1 MSHDYRVVFLGHG
14 FNQGYFRCRRV
25 IIKQEPRG
33 IGPGVFAFILCAH
46 PIQIAIPSHLHHPNH
61 PDFRSASRVCA
72 LGRRVSEPVAVLYAR
87 VSSKEQERDG
97 FSIPAQQKLLRQ
109 YAFDHGIGVAQE
121 FTDVETAKRSGR
133 AGFGE
138 MLKYLRRNSTCR
150 IILVEKT
157 DRLYRNLRD
166 WVTID
171 DLDVEVHFVKQGS
184 VVSSDSRSS
193 EKFVH
198 GIQVLMAKNYVDN
211 LSEETRKGMLEK
223 ASQGLWPS
231 CAPLGYLNVDRTIIP
246 DSVVAPIIRSLFEW
260 YATGQYSLAEVT
272 KKAKAVGMVFRK
284 SGNPVPKATIH
295 KILHNRIY
303 TGDFDFDGKLYRGK
317 YEPIITRELYQRVQE
332 VLQRRGGRRQHR
344 KHEFAFSGMITC
356 GHCGCGMVGELKK
369 GRYVYYH
376 CTGNRGKCPEP
387 YVREG
392 VLEAEFTKAIRQ
404 LTFSDDALASASE
417 ALRESHADERREAVQ
432 TVARLR
438 AQLTNL
444 QRRLDVMYEDKLD
457 GVIDPVTYARKAAD
471 TRAEQAKLAEQIA
484 AHQQAGP
491 SYVDDLGQLANR
503 AAELFEQQP
512 ASEKRKLLQYVV
524 EGCTW
529 KQGQLGY
536 MYREPFE
543 EVAEHELPMA
553 A

>member
-1 MSHDYRVVFLGHG
+1 MPTAD
-14 FNQGYFRCRRV
+14 Q
-25 IIKQEPRG
+25 Q
-33 IGPGVFAFILCAH
+33 
-46 PIQIAIPSHLHHPNH
+46 
-61 PDFRSASRVCA
+61 
-72 LGRRVSEPVAVLYAR
+72 PVAVLYAR
-87 VSSKEQERDG
+87 VSSKEQEKDG

-109 YAFDHGIGVAQE
+109 YALDHGIGVAHE

-133 AGFGE
+133 TGFGE
-138 MLKYLRRNSTCR
+138 MLKFLRRDSTCR

-184 VVSSDSRSS
+184 VISSDSRSS

-246 DSVVAPIIRSLFEW
+246 DPMVAPIIRSLFGR
-260 YATGQYSLAEVT
+260 YATGEYSLADVT
-272 KKAKAVGMVFRK
+272 KKAKAAGMVFRK

-303 TGDFDFDGKLYRGK
+303 TGDFDFDGKLYQGK
-317 YEPIITRELYQRVQE
+317 YESLISCELYQQVQE
-332 VLQRRGGRRQHR
+332 VLRRRGGRRQKQ

-356 GHCGCGMVGELKK
+356 GHCGCSLVGEVKK

-376 CTGNRGKCPEP
+376 CTGNKGKCPEP
-387 YVREG
+387 YVREEA
-392 VLEAEFTKAIRQ
+392 LEAEFTKAIRR
-404 LTFSDDALASASE
+404 LRFSADVLASARE
-417 ALRESHADERREAVQ
+417 ALLESHAGEQREREQ
-432 TVARLR
+432 TVARLQ
-438 AQLTNL
+438 AQRTNL

-457 GVIDPVTYARKAAD
+457 GVIGADAYARKAAD
-471 TRAEQAKLAEQIA
+471 TRAEQARLAEQIA
-484 AHQQAGP
+484 THQQAAESCIEDVGE
-491 SYVDDLGQLANR
+491 LAKK
-503 AAELFEQQP
+503 AAALFEQQP
-512 ASEKRKLLQYVV
+512 AIEKRKLLRYVV

-529 KQGQLGY
+529 KQGQLRY
-536 MYREPFE
+536 TYREPFQKY
-543 EVAEHELPMA
+543 AEYEKAMA